1 MAAMERLRCG
11 VAGGDVAALSTVCR
25 ELTRDVAAL
34 SCAELVELVRSA
46 IKNGV
51 AASSGAGAGTLD
63 ALLGHR
69 TIRQC
74 VAKISRLQS
83 LCTFAIKEAPEP
95 AEADDSAVLPVVAAL
110 TRAGVDV
117 TSPGWLVK
125 DATPLI
131 AAAQGGLLSVI
142 RHLVTTQG
150 ADVNGKCKEQ
160 RRWPLRGAA
169 FRLQQPAVNL
179 LLELGAN
186 PGLRQLDGSSDLHM
200 LACLAH
206 LRPGLSAP
214 QRARI
219 GPLISRLVEALP
231 ALLDAPD
238 LQGASPAHAAATAG
252 CEDALAALITLGADV
267 GAVGP
272 RGDTPLSAAVSN
284 RHLSIVRQLIAAGA
298 ASRRS
303 LPRGSP
309 QAKLLAHTAV
319 SAGMLWS
326 ATCGQCAGRCG
337 GRGPGSCGDGL
348 DILRAVLA
356 AGVQEEIGVG
366 GGSLAFVVLSNLP
379 EPGKPGSGATAA
391 AGGTKG
397 DGATG
402 GSDAE
407 RRMDGAGALAILRAL
422 HEAGW
427 DLSRTGDDKHAPP
440 LLAAVRADAPLLVR
454 WLVEV
459 GGCGLE
465 VCDANGYTP
474 LLAACR
480 LGAWAAAHA
489 LLDLGARAD
498 VCSRDRSRG
507 WPITLAAV
515 KADSGSVLKR
525 LLAADADSFRRV
537 NASKESALHEA
548 AAYNAKGLQ
557 VLLNSGLPGLAAAI
571 DSVSAPVSLSEGVSP
586 GCTPLHFAMNG
597 GRWDA
602 AVALLRA
609 GARVDVHQ
617 RLPDGY
623 KGPAGSPAQR
633 PDTVADMCLGSH
645 VLAPMVPLAVKA
657 LVLERATQHRAEGGA
672 AAGAAAS
679 SSSSRAAR

>member
-1 MAAMERLRCG
+1 M
-11 VAGGDVAALSTVCR
+11 
-25 ELTRDVAAL
+25 
-34 SCAELVELVRSA
+34 VELVRSA
-46 IKNGV
+46 IKIGV
-51 AASSGAGAGTLD
+51 AASGSAGAGTLGV
-63 ALLGHR
+63 LLGNG
-69 TIRQC
+69 TIRRC
-74 VAKISRLQS
+74 VGKISRLQS
-83 LCTFAIKEAPEP
+83 LCTSAIKEAPE
-95 AEADDSAVLPVVAAL
+95 ATEADDSAVLSIVVAL

-117 TSPGWLVK
+117 TSAGWLVK
-125 DATPLI
+125 DTTPLI

-142 RHLVTTQG
+142 RHLVATQG
-150 ADVNGKCKEQ
+150 ADVNEKCREQ
-160 RRWPLRGAA
+160 RRSPLRGAA
-169 FRLQQPAVNL
+169 FRLQQRAVDL

-200 LACLAH
+200 LACLTH

-219 GPLISRLVEALP
+219 GPLISRLVDALP
-231 ALLDAPD
+231 TLLDAPD

-252 CEDALAALITLGADV
+252 CADALAALVTLGADV
-267 GAVGP
+267 GTVGP

-326 ATCGQCAGRCG
+326 ATCGHCAGRCG
-337 GRGPGSCGDGL
+337 GRGPGNCGDGL
-348 DILRAVLA
+348 DMLREVLTT
-356 AGVQEEIGVG
+356 GLREEIGVG

-379 EPGKPGSGATAA
+379 ELGTPGGRAATAA
-391 AGGTKG
+391 PGAKPDGSAG
-397 DGATG
+397 DG
-402 GSDAE
+402 SNAE
-407 RRMDGAGALAILRAL
+407 RRMSEAGALAILKAL
-422 HEAGW
+422 REAGW
-427 DLSRTGDDKHAPP
+427 DLSRTGDEKHAPP
-440 LLAAVRADAPLLVR
+440 LLAAVRANAPALVR

-489 LLDLGARAD
+489 LLDLGARVD

-515 KADSGSVLKR
+515 KDEAGDVLKR
-525 LLAADADSFRRV
+525 LLAADADSLRRT

-548 AAYNAKGLQ
+548 AAYNSKGLQ
-557 VLLNSGLPGLAAAI
+557 VLLDCGLPGLATAI
-571 DSVSAPVSLSEGVSP
+571 DAVSAPVQLSAGVSP
-586 GCTPLHFAMNG
+586 GCTPLHFAVNG

-602 AVALLRA
+602 AAALLRA

-617 RLPDGY
+617 RMPEGY
-623 KGPAGSPAQR
+623 VGADVSPAQR
-633 PDTVADMCLGSH
+633 PDTVADMCLGAH
-645 VLAPMVPLAVKA
+645 VLAPMVPAAVKA
-657 LVLERATQHRAEGGA
+657 AVLERATQHRAEAAAAAATPHAGGA
-672 AAGAAAS
+672 A
-679 SSSSRAAR
+679 R